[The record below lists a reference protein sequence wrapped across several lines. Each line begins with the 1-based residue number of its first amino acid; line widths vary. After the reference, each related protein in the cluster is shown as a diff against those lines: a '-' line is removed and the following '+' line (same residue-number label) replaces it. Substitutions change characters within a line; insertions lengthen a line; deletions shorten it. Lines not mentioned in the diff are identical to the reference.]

1 MKNRRTEIEDDG
13 EVRDGETV
21 SVKMNMMDA
30 AQQDVA
36 EFYDAQTVV
45 KDALARH
52 NACAGHRPG
61 YIEDAMTSRQNVNDV
76 SYDLH
81 SRTGTWWPEA
91 TKMRDEAYAATVRR
105 QQWRDGPSPDN
116 QNRNQ
121 SGQGEAM
128 GRYSWTPEQMAVLK
142 QACDIL
148 GITVPENSYAPFED
162 LYQRLTGLGPVGS
175 MGGNPAG
182 ATRTGGI
189 AEWQSERLTAA
200 LAGLRE
206 NLVDVRANEA
216 DAQRRVDY
224 DKAAA
229 ERDRIA
235 AELREFYPAAE
246 RRLAQLIAQLDANDH
261 ELTRINTQAMPR
273 NGERLKS
280 AELIARG
287 LDGWKIGV
295 NEVTRISTDL
305 VWVRFEANPHDP
317 YVWPV
322 KRRY

>member
-1 MKNRRTEIEDDG
+1 M
-13 EVRDGETV
+13 
-21 SVKMNMMDA
+21 
-30 AQQDVA
+30 
-36 EFYDAQTVV
+36 TVV
-45 KDALARH
+45 AL
-52 NACAGHRPG
+52 NEQAGRRS
-61 YIEDAMTSRQNVNDV
+61 A
-76 SYDLH
+76 DLAD
-81 SRTGTWWPEA
+81 RIA
-91 TKMRDEAYAATVRR
+91 
-105 QQWRDGPSPDN
+105 
-116 QNRNQ
+116 
-121 SGQGEAM
+121 
-128 GRYSWTPEQMAVLK
+128 AVLK
-142 QACDIL
+142 GDGVSSVEMSSLIAEAEQAAAAAATL
-148 GITVPENSYAPFED
+148 
-162 LYQRLTGLGPVGS
+162 
-175 MGGNPAG
+175 AG
-182 ATRTGGI
+182 ATRENSLDPRLTVAEAKRARETAFE
-189 AEWQSERLTAA
+189 AEWQSERLTTA

-206 NLVDVRANEA
+206 KLVEVRANEA

-295 NEVTRISTDL
+295 NEVTRITADL
-305 VWVRFEANPHDP
+305 VWVRFEANPHEP